1 MDKKSI
7 ASTRFI
13 PEAIFSDE
21 TANFVSNPEPKVG
34 DILEI
39 TLRTAKNSADAVF
52 FHELRLG
59 IAMEKGSSDDVFD
72 YYGVKLVITDAIKY
86 YFTIEA
92 NGQKYYCNKRGLFS
106 DVNIEYCFTIV
117 PSFKTPDWAKNAV
130 MYQIFVDR
138 FYNGD
143 TTNDVMDCE
152 YLYLGYLSRNISN
165 WNEPL
170 QNMDVCNFYGGD
182 LAGVMQK
189 MDYLADLGVE
199 VIYFN
204 PLFVSPSTHKY
215 DIQDYDYIDPHFGV
229 IVNDGGNVLSFDNLD
244 NRHATM
250 YIQRTT
256 DKENLEAS
264 NELMIKLIKIA
275 HAHGMK
281 VILDGVFNHSG
292 AFHKWLDTEGFYGRQ
307 DGYEVGAF
315 YSEESPYKD
324 YFVWHEGGK
333 WPKNKHYDAWWAH
346 DNHPKLNFEGSQE
359 LYNEILTVAAK
370 WVSPP
375 FNADGWR
382 LDVAAD
388 LGRSREFNLQF
399 WSDFRDAV
407 KKANPE
413 AIIIAEHY
421 GDPSDWLSGDGWDSV
436 MNYDAFMEPV
446 SWFFTGMQKH
456 SEVFKRDMLGN
467 AGALEGAM
475 LHWMAK
481 MPYPAAHTAMNQ
493 LSNHDHSRFLTRTNK
508 KSGRLHT
515 IGADTANAGTQKAV
529 MLAAIT
535 MQFTWPGCPTIYYG
549 DEAGLCGWTDPDNRR
564 PYPWGNEDKILL
576 DFHKCIIGIHKKYS
590 ALRGGSLIFLLTQQD
605 ILAYGRWNAD
615 ESIVCAFNSSEHKK
629 EIKIPVWQAEVAPDS
644 NMEMILKTNG
654 GDFSTKAQ
662 QFKVVQGIIT
672 IEMPPQSSIILH
684 AKKKFKNNEKS
695 S

>member
-1 MDKKSI
+1 MKKSHI
-7 ASTRFI
+7 EFI

-21 TANFVSNPEPKVG
+21 TANFVSNPEPGKG
-34 DILEI
+34 EAITIL
-39 TLRTAKNSADAVF
+39 LRTAKGGVDAVF
-52 FHELRLG
+52 LHELRLG
-59 IAMEKGSSDDVFD
+59 IAMEKSRSEGPFD
-72 YYGVKLVITDAIKY
+72 YYSITMVITDAIRY

-92 NGQKYYCNKRGLFS
+92 GGSRYYYNKRGLATEV
-106 DVNIEYCFTIV
+106 DTNYCFTIV
-117 PSFKTPDWAKNAV
+117 PGFKTPDWAKNAV

-143 TTNDVMDCE
+143 ESNDVKNFE
-152 YLYLGYLSRNISN
+152 YLYLGMLARKVDD
-165 WNEPL
+165 WNAPL
-170 QNMDVCNFYGGD
+170 QNMDICNFYGGD

-189 MDYLADLGVE
+189 MGYLADLGVE
-199 VIYFN
+199 VIYLN

-229 IVNDGGNVLSFDNLD
+229 IVNDGGDTLSFDQLD

-250 YIQRTT
+250 YMQRTT

-264 NELMIKLIKIA
+264 NALMAKLIEMA
-275 HAHGMK
+275 HAHGIK

-292 AFHKWLDTEGFYGRQ
+292 AFHKWLDTEGFYGGQ

-315 YSEESPYKD
+315 HSEASPYLD
-324 YFVWHEGGK
+324 YFIWHEGGS
-333 WPKNKHYDAWWAH
+333 WPKNRHYDAWWAH
-346 DNHPKLNFEGSQE
+346 DNHPKLNFEGSRE
-359 LYNEILTVAAK
+359 LYDDILRVAAK

-399 WSDFRDAV
+399 WKDFRDVV

-413 AIIIAEHY
+413 AVIIAEHY
-421 GDPSDWLSGDGWDSV
+421 GDPSEWLDGNGWDSV

-456 SEVFKRDMLGN
+456 SEKYDQAMLGN
-467 AGALEGAM
+467 AAALEGAM

-493 LSNHDHSRFLTRTNK
+493 LSNHDHSRFLTRTNMRP
-508 KSGRLHT
+508 GRLHT
-515 IGADTANAGTQKAV
+515 IGAAAADTGLKPAI
-529 MLAAIT
+529 MLAAVT
-535 MQFTWPGCPTIYYG
+535 MQFTWPGCPTVYYG

-564 PYPWGNEDKILL
+564 TYPWGNEDKILL
-576 DFHKCIIGIHKKYS
+576 DFHKKIIAMHKAYS
-590 ALRGGSLIFLLTQQD
+590 ALRGGSLVFLMAEHGV
-605 ILAYGRWNAD
+605 LAYGRWDAR
-615 ESIVCAFNSSEHKK
+615 ESVVCAFNSGADKRELQ
-629 EIKIPVWQAEVAPDS
+629 IPVWQAEVAENS
-644 NMEMILKTNG
+644 NMELILMTAD
-654 GDFSTKAQ
+654 GDFSIKTKSYAV
-662 QFKVVQGIIT
+662 KKGVLT
-672 IEMPPQSSIILH
+672 IEMPPFSSAVLC
-684 AKKKFKNNEKS
+684 AKK
-695 S
+695 